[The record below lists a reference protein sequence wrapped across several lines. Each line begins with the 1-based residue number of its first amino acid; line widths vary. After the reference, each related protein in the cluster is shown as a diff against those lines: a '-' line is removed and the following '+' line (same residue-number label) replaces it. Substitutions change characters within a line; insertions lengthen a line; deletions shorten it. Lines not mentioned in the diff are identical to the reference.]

1 MREVLISIQPKWCEL
16 IANGSKTIEVRKTK
30 PKLETPFKVY
40 IYCTKGNVSE
50 GLVVGGDAKLIK
62 CTNYN
67 RAIPVGGYIGN
78 GKVIGEFVCDEI
90 FEIKYQCGSYR
101 CKGLTVLENDR
112 VASASKLS
120 LYDMRSYLSCNNGY
134 GWHISN
140 LVIYDKPRELSEFY
154 TKCDEGCENCDFWK
168 SVRVNADEY
177 DMECWSSIYGDRPL
191 KRPPQSWCYVESLG
205 DT

>member
-1 MREVLISIQPKWCEL
+1 MGKSVMISIQPYWVFL
-16 IANGSKTIEVRKTK
+16 IIVKKMGWRIGQEKTVEIRKTR
-30 PKLETPFKVY
+30 PKDENWNKVAK
-40 IYCTKGNVSE
+40 IYCSKDKKSF
-50 GLVVGGDAKLIK
+50 AK
-62 CTNYN
+62 
-67 RAIPVGGYIGN
+67 IPNEYQALMEQFL

-112 VASASKLS
+112 VASDSKLS

-140 LVIYDKPRELSEFY
+140 LVIYDKPRELSELY

-177 DMECWSSIYGDRPL
+177 DMECSSSIYGHRPL
-191 KRPPQSWCYVESLG
+191 KRPPQSWCYVESEV
-205 DT
+205 DAK